1 MAWFRFAALVVV
13 ATILQTSFI
22 GAVWILSTDIRPDL
36 LVILLVFFAIRCDS
50 NDAVL
55 TSFII
60 GFAADL
66 AYPASGFMGPRIISF
81 GLFGTLLNNLHNVI
95 SIRRFSHQA
104 VAILAMGLATPILT
118 QLLAHLRTDPAPLN
132 IVRELF
138 WQPVFSAL
146 VGPFLSLPMAW
157 WMQMS
162 GRRRRRSRGKSLMR
176 YIRR

>member
-1 MAWFRFAALVVV
+1 MAWLRFAALIVV

-36 LVILLVFFAIRCDS
+36 LLILLVFFAIRCDPH
-50 NDAVL
+50 DAVI

-66 AYPASGFMGPRIISF
+66 ANPAAGFMGPRIITF

-95 SIRRFSHQA
+95 SIRHFSHQV
-104 VAILAMGLATPILT
+104 VAILIMGLATPIFT
-118 QLLAHLRTDPAPLN
+118 QLLAHLRTDPAPLSMA
-132 IVRELF
+132 RDLF

-146 VGPFLSLPMAW
+146 IGPFLSLPMAW
-157 WMQMS
+157 WMQMN
-162 GRRRRRSRGKSLMR
+162 GKRRRSRRGGSLLR
-176 YIRR
+176 YVRR

>member
-1 MAWFRFAALVVV
+1 MAWLRFAVLIIA

-22 GAVWILSTDIRPDL
+22 GAFWILSTDIRPDL

-60 GFAADL
+60 GLAADL
-66 AYPASGFMGPRIISF
+66 ANPAAGFMGPRIISF
-81 GLFGTLLNNLHNVI
+81 GVFGTLLSNLHNVI

-104 VAILAMGLATPILT
+104 VALLIMGFVTPIFT
-118 QLLAHLRTDPAPLN
+118 QLLAHLRADPMPLS

-138 WQPVFSAL
+138 WQPVFTAL

-157 WMQMS
+157 WMQMDS
-162 GRRRRRSRGKSLMR
+162 RRRRSGGGRSLLR
-176 YIRR
+176 YVRR

>member
-1 MAWFRFAALVVV
+1 MAWFRFALLIVV
-13 ATILQTSFI
+13 ATVLQTSFI
-22 GAVWILSTDIRPDL
+22 GAAWILRSDIRPDL

-50 NDAVL
+50 NDAVIS
-55 TSFII
+55 SFII

-66 AYPASGFMGPRIISF
+66 ASPASGFMGPRIISF

-104 VAILAMGLATPILT
+104 AAILVMGLVTPVFT

-132 IVRELF
+132 IARQLF

-157 WMQMS
+157 WMQME
-162 GRRRRRSRGKSLMR
+162 RRRRRSGRWRSLMR
-176 YIRR
+176 YVRR